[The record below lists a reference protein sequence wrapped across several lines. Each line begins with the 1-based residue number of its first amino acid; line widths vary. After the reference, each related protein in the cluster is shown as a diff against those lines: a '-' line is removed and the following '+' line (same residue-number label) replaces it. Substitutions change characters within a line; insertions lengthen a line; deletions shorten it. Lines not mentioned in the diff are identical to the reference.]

1 MPISI
6 LVSQGRDKPFNQKR
20 LTSNCFQ
27 MTATLEGKH
36 LPRDRSKLNL
46 VDVTGRV
53 SYIDTRRSGGLF
65 IGFTYI
71 KVI

>member
-1 MPISI
+1 
-6 LVSQGRDKPFNQKR
+6 
-20 LTSNCFQ
+20 

>member
-1 MPISI
+1 
-6 LVSQGRDKPFNQKR
+6 
-20 LTSNCFQ
+20 

-36 LPRDRSKLNL
+36 PTRDRSKLNL
-46 VDVTGRV
+46 VDVTGWV
-53 SYIDTRRSGGLF
+53 SNIDTRRSGGLF